1 MDKPVISA
9 DTARDAEIEQFKIL
23 RKLDVQARAEMTF
36 QLTDNLRKISEAG
49 IRYRHPDYS
58 GQMIHLALMR
68 LTLGDN
74 LFNQIFPNTKVE
86 V

>member
-9 DTARDAEIEQFKIL
+9 DTARDAEIEQLKIL
-23 RKLDVQARAEMTF
+23 GKLDIHARAEMTF
-36 QLTDNLRKISEAG
+36 HLSDNLRKITEAG

-58 GQMIHLALMR
+58 RQTIHLALMR

-74 LFNQIFPNTKVE
+74 LFNQVFPNTKVE